1 MNKEK
6 TFLTSS
12 TIELSEDEE
21 NSQYLT
27 LVNRICYYDE
37 PNLNSVLLP
46 SDTAEECAQS
56 LIDMP
61 VYAKCR
67 TNADG
72 EPTFGSHE
80 VALDADGELF
90 FDTTPIGVHTAV
102 EIKDDTVD
110 VNGTLE
116 TLPCLFAT
124 QKIWKRNKN
133 AVAAIKRLFAEGKL
147 HNSWEIASYEYSFA
161 NGVKTITG
169 YEFEGNTFLGYEF
182 ADPAY
187 GKDAKVVSLSQT
199 DELMVAEALSR
210 DLIDQK
216 SNKKEDETLKKTNTS
231 AQVEPQVDPQVAE
244 PQATEPVVDSAQA
257 TPVEPT
263 TEPAQTDPQNI
274 EPAQN
279 EPADPQPAEPETAS
293 EPQPAEPAADPEP
306 AEPQGDPVVAS
317 LTDWDIQRKID
328 QGARDLVDGWYW
340 VAYLFPEEHK
350 ALLRV
355 EGGDELSYLQV
366 SYVVN
371 DDDTVTVSDP
381 VDVKLSVSVSE
392 INSKVAE
399 MTDTIASLNQKV
411 NDLTAEVETLTP
423 YREAAQKAEHDEAE
437 AKLRAYAE
445 NSKQFTEEELQS
457 EEMSKIFSELDEA
470 ALKMMIA
477 DRVVSAQA
485 QQVQATVSAPQV
497 QLSNTSNLMADE
509 PSADGVSL
517 MRAFLRH

>member
-21 NSQYLT
+21 NSQFLT

-110 VNGTLE
+110 VNGKLE

-161 NGVKTITG
+161 DGIKTITG

-216 SNKKEDETLKKTNTS
+216 SSKEDETLKKNKTS
-231 AQVEPQVDPQVAE
+231 AQVEPQVDPQVD
-244 PQATEPVVDSAQA
+244 PQATEPAVEPAQA
-257 TPVEPT
+257 APVEPT
-263 TEPAQTDPQNI
+263 VEPAQAEPQNI
-274 EPAQN
+274 EPAQ
-279 EPADPQPAEPETAS
+279 A
-293 EPQPAEPAADPEP
+293 EP
-306 AEPQGDPVVAS
+306 AEPQPEEPQSESVVAS

-328 QGARDLVDGWYW
+328 EGARDLIDGWYW

-355 EGGDELSYLQV
+355 EGGDELSYMQV

-399 MTDTIASLNQKV
+399 LTDTIASLNQKV

-423 YREAAQKAEHDEAE
+423 YREAAQKAEHDAAE

-457 EEMSKIFSELDEA
+457 EEMTKIFSELDES

-485 QQVQATVSAPQV
+485 QQIQATVSAPQV
-497 QLSNTSNLMADE
+497 QLSNTSNPTVNE

>member
-21 NSQYLT
+21 NSQFLT

-110 VNGTLE
+110 VNGKLE

-161 NGVKTITG
+161 DGVKTITG

-216 SNKKEDETLKKTNTS
+216 SSKEDETLKKNKTS
-231 AQVEPQVDPQVAE
+231 AQVDPQVDPQ
-244 PQATEPVVDSAQA
+244 ATEPTVEPAQVA
-257 TPVEPT
+257 PVEPT
-263 TEPAQTDPQNI
+263 VEPAQAEPQNI
-274 EPAQN
+274 EPAQ
-279 EPADPQPAEPETAS
+279 A
-293 EPQPAEPAADPEP
+293 EP
-306 AEPQGDPVVAS
+306 AEPQPEEPQGEPVVAS

-328 QGARDLVDGWYW
+328 EGARGLIDGWYW
-340 VAYLFPEEHK
+340 VAYLFPEDHK

-355 EGGDELSYLQV
+355 EGGDELSYMQV

-399 MTDTIASLNQKV
+399 LTDTIASLNQKV

-423 YREAAQKAEHDEAE
+423 YREAAQKAEHDAAE

-457 EEMSKIFSELDEA
+457 EEMTKIFSELDES

-485 QQVQATVSAPQV
+485 QQIQATVSAPQV
-497 QLSNTSNLMADE
+497 QLSNTSNLTVNE

>member
-21 NSQYLT
+21 NSQFLT

-110 VNGTLE
+110 VNGKLE

-161 NGVKTITG
+161 DGVKTITG

-216 SNKKEDETLKKTNTS
+216 SSKEDETLKKNKTS
-231 AQVEPQVDPQVAE
+231 AQVEPQVDPQV
-244 PQATEPVVDSAQA
+244 
-257 TPVEPT
+257 
-263 TEPAQTDPQNI
+263 
-274 EPAQN
+274 
-279 EPADPQPAEPETAS
+279 DPQPAEPETAS
-293 EPQPAEPAADPEP
+293 EPQPE
-306 AEPQGDPVVAS
+306 EPQGEPVVAS
-317 LTDWDIQRKID
+317 LTDWDIQQKVD
-328 QGARDLVDGWYW
+328 QGARDLIDGWYW

-355 EGGDELSYLQV
+355 EGNDELSYVQV

-399 MTDTIASLNQKV
+399 LTDTIASLNQKV

-423 YREAAQKAEHDEAE
+423 YREAAQKAEHDAAE

-457 EEMSKIFSELDEA
+457 EEMTKIFSELDES

-485 QQVQATVSAPQV
+485 QQIQATASAPQV
-497 QLSNTSNLMADE
+497 QLSNTSNLTVNE

>member
-21 NSQYLT
+21 NSQFLT

-110 VNGTLE
+110 VNGKLE

-161 NGVKTITG
+161 DGVKTITG

-216 SNKKEDETLKKTNTS
+216 SSKEDETLKKNKTS
-231 AQVEPQVDPQVAE
+231 AQVEPQVDTQVD
-244 PQATEPVVDSAQA
+244 PQATEPAVEPAQVA
-257 TPVEPT
+257 PVEPT
-263 TEPAQTDPQNI
+263 VEPAQAEPQNI
-274 EPAQN
+274 EPAQ
-279 EPADPQPAEPETAS
+279 AESA
-293 EPQPAEPAADPEP
+293 EPQPE
-306 AEPQGDPVVAS
+306 EPQGEPVVAS

-328 QGARDLVDGWYW
+328 EGARDLIDGWYW

-355 EGGDELSYLQV
+355 EGGDELSYMQV

-399 MTDTIASLNQKV
+399 LTDTIASLNQKV

-423 YREAAQKAEHDEAE
+423 YREAAQKAEHDAAE

-457 EEMSKIFSELDEA
+457 EEMTKIFSELDESV
-470 ALKMMIA
+470 LKMMIA

-485 QQVQATVSAPQV
+485 QQIQATVSAPQV
-497 QLSNTSNLMADE
+497 QLSNTSNLTVNE

>member
-21 NSQYLT
+21 NSQFLT

-110 VNGTLE
+110 VNGKLE

-161 NGVKTITG
+161 DGVKTITG

-216 SNKKEDETLKKTNTS
+216 SSKEDETLKKNKTS
-231 AQVEPQVDPQVAE
+231 AQVEPQVDPQVD
-244 PQATEPVVDSAQA
+244 PQATEPAVEPAQVA
-257 TPVEPT
+257 PVEPT
-263 TEPAQTDPQNI
+263 VEPAQAEPQNI
-274 EPAQN
+274 EPAQ
-279 EPADPQPAEPETAS
+279 S
-293 EPQPAEPAADPEP
+293 EP
-306 AEPQGDPVVAS
+306 AEPQPEEPQGEPVVAS

-328 QGARDLVDGWYW
+328 EGARDLIDGWYW

-355 EGGDELSYLQV
+355 EGNDELSYVQV

-399 MTDTIASLNQKV
+399 LTDTIASLNQKV

-423 YREAAQKAEHDEAE
+423 YREAAQKAEHDAAE

-457 EEMSKIFSELDEA
+457 EEMTKIFSELDES

-485 QQVQATVSAPQV
+485 QQIQATVSAPQV
-497 QLSNTSNLMADE
+497 QLSNTSNLTVNE

>member
-21 NSQYLT
+21 NSQFLT

-110 VNGTLE
+110 VNGKLE

-161 NGVKTITG
+161 DGIKAITG

-216 SNKKEDETLKKTNTS
+216 SSKEDETLKKNKTS
-231 AQVEPQVDPQVAE
+231 AQVEPQVDPQVD
-244 PQATEPVVDSAQA
+244 PQVTEPAVEPAQA
-257 TPVEPT
+257 APVEPT
-263 TEPAQTDPQNI
+263 VEPAQAEPQNI
-274 EPAQN
+274 EPAQ
-279 EPADPQPAEPETAS
+279 A
-293 EPQPAEPAADPEP
+293 EP
-306 AEPQGDPVVAS
+306 AEPQPEEPQSESVVAS

-328 QGARDLVDGWYW
+328 EGARDLIDGWYW

-355 EGGDELSYLQV
+355 EGGDELSYMQV

-399 MTDTIASLNQKV
+399 LTDTIASLNQKV

-423 YREAAQKAEHDEAE
+423 YREAAQKAEHDAAE

-457 EEMSKIFSELDEA
+457 EEMTKIFSELDES

-485 QQVQATVSAPQV
+485 QQIQATVSAPQV
-497 QLSNTSNLMADE
+497 QLSNTSNLTVNE

>member
-21 NSQYLT
+21 NSQFLT

-110 VNGTLE
+110 VNGKLE

-161 NGVKTITG
+161 DGVKTITG

-216 SNKKEDETLKKTNTS
+216 SSKEDETLKKNKTS

-244 PQATEPVVDSAQA
+244 PQVTEPVVEPAQA
-257 TPVEPT
+257 ASVEPT
-263 TEPAQTDPQNI
+263 VEPAQAEPQNI
-274 EPAQN
+274 EPA
-279 EPADPQPAEPETAS
+279 EPQPEEPETAS
-293 EPQPAEPAADPEP
+293 EPQPE
-306 AEPQGDPVVAS
+306 EPQGEPVVAS

-328 QGARDLVDGWYW
+328 QGARDLIDGWYW

-355 EGGDELSYLQV
+355 EGGDELSYTQV

-392 INSKVAE
+392 INSKVNE
-399 MTDTIASLNQKV
+399 LTDTIASLNQKV

-423 YREAAQKAEHDEAE
+423 YREAAQKAEHDAAE

-457 EEMSKIFSELDEA
+457 EEMMKIFSELDES

-485 QQVQATVSAPQV
+485 QQIQATVSAPQV
-497 QLSNTSNLMADE
+497 QLSNTSNLTVNE

>member
-21 NSQYLT
+21 NSQFLT

-110 VNGTLE
+110 VNGKLE

-161 NGVKTITG
+161 DGVKTITG

-216 SNKKEDETLKKTNTS
+216 SSKEDETLKKNKTS
-231 AQVEPQVDPQVAE
+231 AQVEPQVDPQ
-244 PQATEPVVDSAQA
+244 ATEPVVEPAQA
-257 TPVEPT
+257 APVEPT
-263 TEPAQTDPQNI
+263 VEPAQAEPQNI
-274 EPAQN
+274 EPAQA
-279 EPADPQPAEPETAS
+279 EPAEPQPAEPETAS
-293 EPQPAEPAADPEP
+293 EPQPEEP
-306 AEPQGDPVVAS
+306 AEPQPEEPQGEPVVAS

-328 QGARDLVDGWYW
+328 EGARGLIDGWYW
-340 VAYLFPEEHK
+340 VAYLFPEDHK

-355 EGGDELSYLQV
+355 EGGDELSYVQV

-381 VDVKLSVSVSE
+381 VDVKLSISVSE

-399 MTDTIASLNQKV
+399 LTDTIASLNQKV

-423 YREAAQKAEHDEAE
+423 YREAAQKAEHDAAE

-457 EEMSKIFSELDEA
+457 EEMTKIFSELDES

-485 QQVQATVSAPQV
+485 QQIQATVSAPQV
-497 QLSNTSNLMADE
+497 QLSNTSNLTVNE

>member
-21 NSQYLT
+21 NSQFLT

-110 VNGTLE
+110 VNGKLE

-161 NGVKTITG
+161 DGVKTITG

-216 SNKKEDETLKKTNTS
+216 SSKEDETLKKNKTS

-244 PQATEPVVDSAQA
+244 PQVTEPVVEPAQA
-257 TPVEPT
+257 APVEPT
-263 TEPAQTDPQNI
+263 VEPAQAEPQNI
-274 EPAQN
+274 EPA
-279 EPADPQPAEPETAS
+279 EPQPEEPETAS
-293 EPQPAEPAADPEP
+293 EPQPE
-306 AEPQGDPVVAS
+306 DPVVAS

-328 QGARDLVDGWYW
+328 QGARDLIDGWYW

-355 EGGDELSYLQV
+355 EGGDELSYTQV

-392 INSKVAE
+392 INSKVNE
-399 MTDTIASLNQKV
+399 LTDTIASLNQKV

-423 YREAAQKAEHDEAE
+423 YREAAQKAEHDAAE

-457 EEMSKIFSELDEA
+457 EEMTKIFSELDES

-485 QQVQATVSAPQV
+485 QQIQATVSAPQV
-497 QLSNTSNLMADE
+497 QLSNTSNLTVNE

>member
-21 NSQYLT
+21 NSQFLT

-110 VNGTLE
+110 VNGKLE

-161 NGVKTITG
+161 DGVKTITG

-216 SNKKEDETLKKTNTS
+216 SSKEDETLKKNKTS
-231 AQVEPQVDPQVAE
+231 AQVEPQVDPQVD
-244 PQATEPVVDSAQA
+244 PQV
-257 TPVEPT
+257 
-263 TEPAQTDPQNI
+263 TEPA
-274 EPAQN
+274 ES
-279 EPADPQPAEPETAS
+279 QPAEPETAS
-293 EPQPAEPAADPEP
+293 EPQPE
-306 AEPQGDPVVAS
+306 EPQSEPVVAS

-328 QGARDLVDGWYW
+328 EGARDLIDGWYW

-355 EGGDELSYLQV
+355 EGGDELSYMQV

-399 MTDTIASLNQKV
+399 LTDTIASLNQKV

-423 YREAAQKAEHDEAE
+423 YREAAQKAEHDAAE

-457 EEMSKIFSELDEA
+457 EEMTKIFSELDESV
-470 ALKMMIA
+470 LKMMIA

-485 QQVQATVSAPQV
+485 QQIQATVSAPQV
-497 QLSNTSNLMADE
+497 QLSNTSNLTVNE

>member
-21 NSQYLT
+21 NSQFLT

-110 VNGTLE
+110 VNGKLE

-161 NGVKTITG
+161 DGVKTITG

-216 SNKKEDETLKKTNTS
+216 SSKEDETLKKNQTS
-231 AQVEPQVDPQVAE
+231 AQVEPQVDPQVD
-244 PQATEPVVDSAQA
+244 PQATEPTVEPAQVA
-257 TPVEPT
+257 PVEPT
-263 TEPAQTDPQNI
+263 VEPAQAEPQNI
-274 EPAQN
+274 EPAQ
-279 EPADPQPAEPETAS
+279 A
-293 EPQPAEPAADPEP
+293 EP
-306 AEPQGDPVVAS
+306 AEPQPEEPQGEPVVAS

-328 QGARDLVDGWYW
+328 EGARDLIDGWYW

-355 EGGDELSYLQV
+355 EGGDELSYMQV

-399 MTDTIASLNQKV
+399 LTDTIASLNQKV

-423 YREAAQKAEHDEAE
+423 YREAAQKAEHDAAE

-457 EEMSKIFSELDEA
+457 EEMTKIFSELDESV
-470 ALKMMIA
+470 LKMMIA

-485 QQVQATVSAPQV
+485 QQIQATVSAPQV
-497 QLSNTSNLMADE
+497 QLSNTSNLTVNE

>member
-21 NSQYLT
+21 NSQFLT

-110 VNGTLE
+110 VNGKLE

-161 NGVKTITG
+161 DGVKTITG

-216 SNKKEDETLKKTNTS
+216 SSKEDETLKKNKTS

-244 PQATEPVVDSAQA
+244 PQVTEPVVEPAQA
-257 TPVEPT
+257 APVEPT
-263 TEPAQTDPQNI
+263 VEPAQA
-274 EPAQN
+274 EPA
-279 EPADPQPAEPETAS
+279 ESQPAEPETAS
-293 EPQPAEPAADPEP
+293 EPQPE
-306 AEPQGDPVVAS
+306 EPQSEPVVAS

-328 QGARDLVDGWYW
+328 EGARDLIDGWYW

-355 EGGDELSYLQV
+355 EGGDELSYMQV

-399 MTDTIASLNQKV
+399 LTDTIASLNQKV

-423 YREAAQKAEHDEAE
+423 YREAAQKAEHDAAE

-457 EEMSKIFSELDEA
+457 EEMTKIFSELDES

-485 QQVQATVSAPQV
+485 QQIQATVSAPQV
-497 QLSNTSNLMADE
+497 QLSNTSNLTVNE

>member
-21 NSQYLT
+21 NSQFLT

-110 VNGTLE
+110 VNGKLE

-161 NGVKTITG
+161 DGVKTITG

-216 SNKKEDETLKKTNTS
+216 SSKEDETLKKNKTS
-231 AQVEPQVDPQVAE
+231 AQVEPQVDPQVD
-244 PQATEPVVDSAQA
+244 PQATEPTVEPAQVA
-257 TPVEPT
+257 PVEPT
-263 TEPAQTDPQNI
+263 VEPAQAEPQNI
-274 EPAQN
+274 EPAQ
-279 EPADPQPAEPETAS
+279 A
-293 EPQPAEPAADPEP
+293 EP
-306 AEPQGDPVVAS
+306 AEPQPEEPQGEPVVAS

-328 QGARDLVDGWYW
+328 EGARDLIDGWYW

-355 EGGDELSYLQV
+355 EGGDELSYMQV

-399 MTDTIASLNQKV
+399 LADTIASLNQKV

-423 YREAAQKAEHDEAE
+423 YREAAQKAEHDAAE

-457 EEMSKIFSELDEA
+457 EEMTKIFSELDESV
-470 ALKMMIA
+470 LKMMIA

-485 QQVQATVSAPQV
+485 QQIQATVSAPQV
-497 QLSNTSNLMADE
+497 QLSNTSNLTVNE

>member
-21 NSQYLT
+21 NSQFLT

-110 VNGTLE
+110 VNGKLE

-161 NGVKTITG
+161 DGVKTITG

-216 SNKKEDETLKKTNTS
+216 SSKEDETLKKNKTS
-231 AQVEPQVDPQVAE
+231 AQVEPQVDPQVD
-244 PQATEPVVDSAQA
+244 PQATEPAVEPAQVA
-257 TPVEPT
+257 PVEPT
-263 TEPAQTDPQNI
+263 VEPAQAEPQNI
-274 EPAQN
+274 EPAQ
-279 EPADPQPAEPETAS
+279 A
-293 EPQPAEPAADPEP
+293 EP
-306 AEPQGDPVVAS
+306 AEPQPEEPQGEPVVAS
-317 LTDWDIQRKID
+317 LTDWDIQQKVD
-328 QGARDLVDGWYW
+328 QGARDLIDGWYW

-355 EGGDELSYLQV
+355 EGNDELSYVQV

-399 MTDTIASLNQKV
+399 LTDTIASLNQKV

-423 YREAAQKAEHDEAE
+423 YREAAQKAEHDAAE

-457 EEMSKIFSELDEA
+457 EEMTKIFSELDES

-485 QQVQATVSAPQV
+485 QQIQATASAPQV
-497 QLSNTSNLMADE
+497 QLSNTSNLTVNE

>member
-21 NSQYLT
+21 NSQFLT

-110 VNGTLE
+110 VNGKLE

-147 HNSWEIASYEYSFA
+147 HNSWEITSYEYSFA
-161 NGVKTITG
+161 DGVKTITG

-216 SNKKEDETLKKTNTS
+216 SSKEDETLKKNKTS
-231 AQVEPQVDPQVAE
+231 AQVEPQVDPQ
-244 PQATEPVVDSAQA
+244 ATEPVVEPAQA
-257 TPVEPT
+257 APVEPT
-263 TEPAQTDPQNI
+263 VEPAQAEPQNI
-274 EPAQN
+274 EPAQA
-279 EPADPQPAEPETAS
+279 EPAEPQPAEPETAS
-293 EPQPAEPAADPEP
+293 EPQPEEP
-306 AEPQGDPVVAS
+306 AEPQPEEPQGEPVVAS
-317 LTDWDIQRKID
+317 LTDWDIQRKVD
-328 QGARDLVDGWYW
+328 EGARDLIDGWYW

-355 EGGDELSYLQV
+355 EGSDELSYMQV

-392 INSKVAE
+392 INNKVAE
-399 MTDTIASLNQKV
+399 LTDTIASLNQKV
-411 NDLTAEVETLTP
+411 NNLTAEVETLTP
-423 YREAAQKAEHDEAE
+423 YREAAQKAEHDAAE

-457 EEMSKIFSELDEA
+457 EEMTKIFSELDES

-485 QQVQATVSAPQV
+485 QQIQATVSAPQV
-497 QLSNTSNLMADE
+497 QLSNTSNLTVNE

>member
-21 NSQYLT
+21 NSQFLT

-110 VNGTLE
+110 VNGKLE

-161 NGVKTITG
+161 DGVKTITG

-216 SNKKEDETLKKTNTS
+216 SSKEDETLKKNKTS
-231 AQVEPQVDPQVAE
+231 AQVEPQVDPQVD
-244 PQATEPVVDSAQA
+244 PQATEPTVEPAQVA
-257 TPVEPT
+257 PVEPT
-263 TEPAQTDPQNI
+263 VEPAQTEPQNI
-274 EPAQN
+274 EPAQ
-279 EPADPQPAEPETAS
+279 A
-293 EPQPAEPAADPEP
+293 EP
-306 AEPQGDPVVAS
+306 AEPQPEEPQGEPVVAS

-328 QGARDLVDGWYW
+328 EGARDLIDGWYW

-355 EGGDELSYLQV
+355 EGGDELSYMQV

-399 MTDTIASLNQKV
+399 LTDTIASLNQKV

-423 YREAAQKAEHDEAE
+423 YREAAQKAEHDAAE

-457 EEMSKIFSELDEA
+457 EEMTKIFSELDESV
-470 ALKMMIA
+470 LKMMIA

-485 QQVQATVSAPQV
+485 QQIQATVSAPQV
-497 QLSNTSNLMADE
+497 QLSNTSNLTVNE

>member
-21 NSQYLT
+21 NSQFLT

-110 VNGTLE
+110 VNGKLE

-161 NGVKTITG
+161 DGVKTITG

-216 SNKKEDETLKKTNTS
+216 SSKEDETLKKNKTS
-231 AQVEPQVDPQVAE
+231 AQVEPQVDPQVD
-244 PQATEPVVDSAQA
+244 PQATEPAVEPAQVA
-257 TPVEPT
+257 PVEPT
-263 TEPAQTDPQNI
+263 VEPAQAEPQNI
-274 EPAQN
+274 EPAQ
-279 EPADPQPAEPETAS
+279 A
-293 EPQPAEPAADPEP
+293 EP
-306 AEPQGDPVVAS
+306 AEPQPEEPQGEPVVAS

-328 QGARDLVDGWYW
+328 EGARDLIDGWYW

-355 EGGDELSYLQV
+355 EGGDELSYMQV

-399 MTDTIASLNQKV
+399 LTDTIASLNQKV

-423 YREAAQKAEHDEAE
+423 YREAAHKAEHDAAE

-457 EEMSKIFSELDEA
+457 EEMTKIFSELDES

-485 QQVQATVSAPQV
+485 QQIQATVSAPQV
-497 QLSNTSNLMADE
+497 QLSNTSNLTVNE

>member
-21 NSQYLT
+21 NSQFLT

-110 VNGTLE
+110 VNGKLE

-161 NGVKTITG
+161 DGVKTITG

-210 DLIDQK
+210 DLIDQR
-216 SNKKEDETLKKTNTS
+216 SSKEDETLKKNKTS
-231 AQVEPQVDPQVAE
+231 AQVETQVDPQVDPQ
-244 PQATEPVVDSAQA
+244 ATEPAVEPAQVA
-257 TPVEPT
+257 PVEPT
-263 TEPAQTDPQNI
+263 VEPAQAEPQNI
-274 EPAQN
+274 EPAQ
-279 EPADPQPAEPETAS
+279 A
-293 EPQPAEPAADPEP
+293 EP
-306 AEPQGDPVVAS
+306 AEPQPEEPQGEPVVAS

-328 QGARDLVDGWYW
+328 EGARDLIDGWYW

-355 EGGDELSYLQV
+355 EGGDELSYMQV

-399 MTDTIASLNQKV
+399 LTDTIASLNQKV

-423 YREAAQKAEHDEAE
+423 YREAAQKAEHDAAE

-457 EEMSKIFSELDEA
+457 EEMTKIFSELDES

-485 QQVQATVSAPQV
+485 QQIQATASAPQV
-497 QLSNTSNLMADE
+497 QLSNTSNLTVNE

>member
-6 TFLTSS
+6 MFLSS
-12 TIELSEDEE
+12 TAIDLSEDEE

-46 SDTAEECAQS
+46 SDTAEECAKS

-80 VALDADGELF
+80 VALDKDGELF

-110 VNGTLE
+110 VNGKLE

-133 AVAAIKRLFAEGKL
+133 AVAAIRRLFSEGKL

-161 NGVKTITG
+161 NGVKTISG

-216 SNKKEDETLKKTNTS
+216 SNEEEKNLKKNKTS
-231 AQVEPQVDPQVAE
+231 AQAEPQTEPVVEPQVAE
-244 PQATEPVVDSAQA
+244 PAQAAEPVVE
-257 TPVEPT
+257 PVVEPASV
-263 TEPAQTDPQNI
+263 EPEV
-274 EPAQN
+274 EP
-279 EPADPQPAEPETAS
+279 EAEPEVNPETDPVAS
-293 EPQPAEPAADPEP
+293 EEPEAEPEAAPE
-306 AEPQGDPVVAS
+306 VAS
-317 LTDWDIQRKID
+317 LTEWDIYERICEAAKDII
-328 QGARDLVDGWYW
+328 RGWFW
-340 VAYLFPEEHK
+340 LAYLFPEEHK

-355 EGGDELSYLQV
+355 EGSDELSFVQLTYAV
-366 SYVVN
+366 A

-381 VDVKLSVSVSE
+381 VDVKLTVSVSQ
-392 INSKVAE
+392 INEKFGE

-411 NDLTAEVETLTP
+411 NDLQAEIDTLTP
-423 YREAAQKAEHDEAE
+423 FREAAEKAEHDAAE

-445 NSKQFTEEELQS
+445 NSKQFTDEELQS
-457 EEMSKIFSELDEA
+457 EEMTKIFSELNES

-477 DRVVSAQA
+477 DRVVSSQA
-485 QQVQATVSAPQV
+485 QHEQASATISQS
-497 QLSNTSNLMADE
+497 QMSNTSNLVADE
-509 PSADGVSL
+509 PSVDAASI
-517 MRAFLRH
+517 MHAFLKY

>member
-21 NSQYLT
+21 NSQFLT

-110 VNGTLE
+110 VNGKLE

-161 NGVKTITG
+161 DGVKTITG

-216 SNKKEDETLKKTNTS
+216 SSKEDETLKKNKTS
-231 AQVEPQVDPQVAE
+231 AQVEPQVDPQAVDPQAAE
-244 PQATEPVVDSAQA
+244 PQVTEPVVEPAQA
-257 TPVEPT
+257 APVEPT
-263 TEPAQTDPQNI
+263 VEPAQA
-274 EPAQN
+274 EPA
-279 EPADPQPAEPETAS
+279 EPQPEEPETAS
-293 EPQPAEPAADPEP
+293 EPQPE
-306 AEPQGDPVVAS
+306 EPQGEPVVAS

-328 QGARDLVDGWYW
+328 QGARDLIDGWYW

-355 EGGDELSYLQV
+355 EGGDELSYTQV

-392 INSKVAE
+392 INSKVTE
-399 MTDTIASLNQKV
+399 LTDTIASLNQKV

-423 YREAAQKAEHDEAE
+423 YREAAQKAEHDAAE

-457 EEMSKIFSELDEA
+457 EEMTKIFSELDES

-485 QQVQATVSAPQV
+485 QQIQATVSAPQV
-497 QLSNTSNLMADE
+497 QLSNTSNLTVNE

>member
-21 NSQYLT
+21 NSQFLT
-27 LVNRICYYDE
+27 LVNRICYYDA

-110 VNGTLE
+110 VNGKLE

-161 NGVKTITG
+161 DGVKTITG

-216 SNKKEDETLKKTNTS
+216 SSKEDETLKKNKTS
-231 AQVEPQVDPQVAE
+231 AQVEPQVDPQVD
-244 PQATEPVVDSAQA
+244 PQATEPTVEPAQVA
-257 TPVEPT
+257 PVEPT
-263 TEPAQTDPQNI
+263 VEPAQAEPQNI
-274 EPAQN
+274 EPAQ
-279 EPADPQPAEPETAS
+279 A
-293 EPQPAEPAADPEP
+293 EP
-306 AEPQGDPVVAS
+306 AEPQPEEPQGEPVVAS

-328 QGARDLVDGWYW
+328 EGARDLIDGWYW

-355 EGGDELSYLQV
+355 EGGDELSYMQV

-399 MTDTIASLNQKV
+399 LTDTIASLNQKV

-423 YREAAQKAEHDEAE
+423 YREAAQKAEHDAAE

-457 EEMSKIFSELDEA
+457 EEMTKIFSELDESV
-470 ALKMMIA
+470 LKMMIA

-485 QQVQATVSAPQV
+485 QQIQATVSAPQV
-497 QLSNTSNLMADE
+497 QLSNTSNLTVNE

>member
-21 NSQYLT
+21 NSQFLT

-110 VNGTLE
+110 VNGKLE

-161 NGVKTITG
+161 DGVKTITG

-216 SNKKEDETLKKTNTS
+216 SSKEDETLKKNKTS
-231 AQVEPQVDPQVAE
+231 AQVEPQVDPQV
-244 PQATEPVVDSAQA
+244 TEPAVEPAQA
-257 TPVEPT
+257 APVEPT
-263 TEPAQTDPQNI
+263 VEPAQAEPQNI
-274 EPAQN
+274 EPAQA

-293 EPQPAEPAADPEP
+293 EPQPEEP
-306 AEPQGDPVVAS
+306 AEPQPEEPQGEPVVAS
-317 LTDWDIQRKID
+317 LTDWDIQRKVD
-328 QGARDLVDGWYW
+328 QGARDLIDGWYW

-355 EGGDELSYLQV
+355 EGSDELSYMQV

-399 MTDTIASLNQKV
+399 LTDTIASLNQKV

-423 YREAAQKAEHDEAE
+423 YREAAQKAEHDAAE

-457 EEMSKIFSELDEA
+457 EEMMKIFSELDES

-485 QQVQATVSAPQV
+485 QQIQATVSAPQV
-497 QLSNTSNLMADE
+497 QLSNTSNLTVNE

>member
-21 NSQYLT
+21 NSQFLT

-110 VNGTLE
+110 VNGKLE

-161 NGVKTITG
+161 DGIKTITG

-216 SNKKEDETLKKTNTS
+216 SSKEDETLKKNKTS
-231 AQVEPQVDPQVAE
+231 AQVEPQVDPQVD
-244 PQATEPVVDSAQA
+244 PQVTEPAVEPAQA
-257 TPVEPT
+257 APVEPT
-263 TEPAQTDPQNI
+263 VEPAQAEPQNI
-274 EPAQN
+274 EPAQ
-279 EPADPQPAEPETAS
+279 A
-293 EPQPAEPAADPEP
+293 EP
-306 AEPQGDPVVAS
+306 AEPQPEEPQGEPVVAS

-328 QGARDLVDGWYW
+328 QGARGLIDGWYW

-355 EGGDELSYLQV
+355 EGNDELSYVQV

-399 MTDTIASLNQKV
+399 LTDTIASLNQKV

-423 YREAAQKAEHDEAE
+423 YREAAQKAEHDAAE

-457 EEMSKIFSELDEA
+457 EEMTKIFSELDES

-485 QQVQATVSAPQV
+485 QQIQATVSAPQV
-497 QLSNTSNLMADE
+497 QLSNTSNLTVNE

>member
-21 NSQYLT
+21 NSQFLT

-110 VNGTLE
+110 VNGKLE

-161 NGVKTITG
+161 DGVKTITG

-216 SNKKEDETLKKTNTS
+216 SSKEDETLKKNKTS

-244 PQATEPVVDSAQA
+244 PQVTEPVVEPAQA
-257 TPVEPT
+257 ASVEPT
-263 TEPAQTDPQNI
+263 VEPAQAEPQNI
-274 EPAQN
+274 EPA
-279 EPADPQPAEPETAS
+279 EPQPEEPETAS
-293 EPQPAEPAADPEP
+293 EPQPE
-306 AEPQGDPVVAS
+306 EPQGEPVVAS

-328 QGARDLVDGWYW
+328 QGARDLIDGWYW

-355 EGGDELSYLQV
+355 EGGDELSYTQV

-392 INSKVAE
+392 INSKVNE
-399 MTDTIASLNQKV
+399 LTDTIASLNQKV

-423 YREAAQKAEHDEAE
+423 YREAAQKAEHDAAE

-457 EEMSKIFSELDEA
+457 EEMMKIFSELDES

-485 QQVQATVSAPQV
+485 QQIQATVSAPQV
-497 QLSNTSNLMADE
+497 QLSNTSNLTVNE

-517 MRAFLRH
+517 MRAFLRR

>member
-21 NSQYLT
+21 NSQFLT

-110 VNGTLE
+110 VNGKLE

-161 NGVKTITG
+161 DGVKTITG

-216 SNKKEDETLKKTNTS
+216 SSKEDETLKKNKTS
-231 AQVEPQVDPQVAE
+231 AQVEPQVDPQ
-244 PQATEPVVDSAQA
+244 ATEPVVEPAQA
-257 TPVEPT
+257 APVEPT
-263 TEPAQTDPQNI
+263 VEPAQAEPQNI
-274 EPAQN
+274 EPAQA
-279 EPADPQPAEPETAS
+279 EPAEPQPAEPETAS
-293 EPQPAEPAADPEP
+293 EPQPEEP
-306 AEPQGDPVVAS
+306 AEPQPEEPQGEPVVAS
-317 LTDWDIQRKID
+317 LTDWDIQRKVD
-328 QGARDLVDGWYW
+328 QGARDLIDGWYW

-355 EGGDELSYLQV
+355 EGSDELSYMQV

-399 MTDTIASLNQKV
+399 LTDTIASLNQKV

-423 YREAAQKAEHDEAE
+423 YREAAQKAEHDAAE

-457 EEMSKIFSELDEA
+457 EEMTKIFSELDES

-485 QQVQATVSAPQV
+485 QQIQATVSAPQA
-497 QLSNTSNLMADE
+497 QLSNTSNLTVNE

>member
-21 NSQYLT
+21 NSQFLT

-110 VNGTLE
+110 VNGKLE

-161 NGVKTITG
+161 DGVKTITG

-216 SNKKEDETLKKTNTS
+216 SSKEDETLKKNKTS
-231 AQVEPQVDPQVAE
+231 AQVEPQVDPQ
-244 PQATEPVVDSAQA
+244 ATEPVVEPAQA
-257 TPVEPT
+257 APVEPT
-263 TEPAQTDPQNI
+263 VEPAQAEPQNI
-274 EPAQN
+274 EPAQA
-279 EPADPQPAEPETAS
+279 EPAEPQPAEPETAS
-293 EPQPAEPAADPEP
+293 EPQPEEH
-306 AEPQGDPVVAS
+306 AEPQPEEPQGEPVVAS

-328 QGARDLVDGWYW
+328 EGARDLIDGWYW

-355 EGGDELSYLQV
+355 EGGDELSYMQV

-399 MTDTIASLNQKV
+399 LTDTIASLNQKV

-423 YREAAQKAEHDEAE
+423 YREAAQKAEHDAAE

-457 EEMSKIFSELDEA
+457 EEMTKIFSELDES

-485 QQVQATVSAPQV
+485 QQIQATVSAPQV
-497 QLSNTSNLMADE
+497 QLSNTSNLTVNE

>member
-21 NSQYLT
+21 NSQFLT

-110 VNGTLE
+110 VNGKLE

-161 NGVKTITG
+161 DGVKTITG

-216 SNKKEDETLKKTNTS
+216 SSKEDETLKKNKTS
-231 AQVEPQVDPQVAE
+231 AQVEPQVDPQVD
-244 PQATEPVVDSAQA
+244 PQATEPAVEPAQVA
-257 TPVEPT
+257 PVEPT
-263 TEPAQTDPQNI
+263 VEPAQAEPQNI
-274 EPAQN
+274 EPAQ
-279 EPADPQPAEPETAS
+279 AESA
-293 EPQPAEPAADPEP
+293 EPQPE
-306 AEPQGDPVVAS
+306 EPQGEPVVAS

-328 QGARDLVDGWYW
+328 EGARDLIDGWYW

-355 EGGDELSYLQV
+355 EGGDELSYMQV

-399 MTDTIASLNQKV
+399 LTDTIASLNQKV

-423 YREAAQKAEHDEAE
+423 YREAAQKAEHDAAE

-457 EEMSKIFSELDEA
+457 EEMTKIFSELDESV
-470 ALKMMIA
+470 LKMMIA
-477 DRVVSAQA
+477 DRVVSSQA
-485 QQVQATVSAPQV
+485 QQIQATVSAPQV
-497 QLSNTSNLMADE
+497 QLSNTSNLTVNE

>member
-6 TFLTSS
+6 MFLSS
-12 TIELSEDEE
+12 NVIDLSEDEE

-46 SDTAEECAQS
+46 SDTAEECAKS

-110 VNGTLE
+110 VNGKLE

-133 AVAAIKRLFAEGKL
+133 AVAAIRRLFSEGKL
-147 HNSWEIASYEYSFA
+147 HNSWEISSYEYSFA
-161 NGVKTITG
+161 DGVKTISG

-216 SNKKEDETLKKTNTS
+216 SSKEDETLKKNKTS
-231 AQVEPQVDPQVAE
+231 AQVEPQVDPQAVD
-244 PQATEPVVDSAQA
+244 PQATEPAVEPAQA
-257 TPVEPT
+257 NPVEPT
-263 TEPAQTDPQNI
+263 VEPAQVEPQNI
-274 EPAQN
+274 EPAQA
-279 EPADPQPAEPETAS
+279 EPAEPQPEEPETAS
-293 EPQPAEPAADPEP
+293 EPQPEDPV
-306 AEPQGDPVVAS
+306 AEPQVEPEVSS
-317 LTDWDIQRKID
+317 LTQWDIYEKVYTAAKDIV
-328 QGARDLVDGWYW
+328 QGWFWL
-340 VAYLFPEEHK
+340 AYLFPEDHK
-350 ALLRV
+350 ALLSV
-355 EGGDELSYLQV
+355 EGGDELSFVQV

-399 MTDTIASLNQKV
+399 LTDTIASLNQKV

-423 YREAAQKAEHDEAE
+423 YREAAQKAEHDAAE

-457 EEMSKIFSELDEA
+457 EEMTKIFSELDES

-497 QLSNTSNLMADE
+497 QMSNTSNLAANE
-509 PSADGVSL
+509 PSVDAASI
-517 MRAFLRH
+517 MHAFLKI

>member
-21 NSQYLT
+21 NSQFLT

-110 VNGTLE
+110 VNGKLE

-161 NGVKTITG
+161 DGVKTITG

-216 SNKKEDETLKKTNTS
+216 SSKEDETLKKNKTS
-231 AQVEPQVDPQVAE
+231 AQVEPQVDPQ
-244 PQATEPVVDSAQA
+244 ATEPTVEPAQVA
-257 TPVEPT
+257 PVEPT
-263 TEPAQTDPQNI
+263 VEPAQAEPQNI
-274 EPAQN
+274 EPAQ
-279 EPADPQPAEPETAS
+279 A
-293 EPQPAEPAADPEP
+293 EP
-306 AEPQGDPVVAS
+306 AEPQPEEPQGEPVVAS

-328 QGARDLVDGWYW
+328 EGARDLIDGWYW

-355 EGGDELSYLQV
+355 EGGDELSYMQV

-399 MTDTIASLNQKV
+399 LTDTIASLNQKV

-423 YREAAQKAEHDEAE
+423 YREAAQKAEHDAAE

-457 EEMSKIFSELDEA
+457 EEMTKIFSELDESV
-470 ALKMMIA
+470 LKMMIA

-485 QQVQATVSAPQV
+485 QQIQATVSAPQV
-497 QLSNTSNLMADE
+497 QLSNTSNLTVNE

>member
-21 NSQYLT
+21 NSQFLT

-110 VNGTLE
+110 VNGKLE

-161 NGVKTITG
+161 DGVKTITG

-216 SNKKEDETLKKTNTS
+216 SSKEDETLKKNKTS
-231 AQVEPQVDPQVAE
+231 AQVEPQVDPQVD
-244 PQATEPVVDSAQA
+244 PQATEPAVEPAQVA
-257 TPVEPT
+257 PVEPT
-263 TEPAQTDPQNI
+263 VEPAQAEPQNI
-274 EPAQN
+274 EPAQ
-279 EPADPQPAEPETAS
+279 A
-293 EPQPAEPAADPEP
+293 EP
-306 AEPQGDPVVAS
+306 AEPQPEEPQGEPVVAS

-328 QGARDLVDGWYW
+328 EGARDLIDGWYW

-355 EGGDELSYLQV
+355 EGGDELSYMQV

-399 MTDTIASLNQKV
+399 LTDTIASLNQKV

-423 YREAAQKAEHDEAE
+423 YREAAQKAEHDAAE

-457 EEMSKIFSELDEA
+457 EEMTKIFSKLDES

-485 QQVQATVSAPQV
+485 QQIQATVSAPQV
-497 QLSNTSNLMADE
+497 QLSNTSNLTVNE

>member
-21 NSQYLT
+21 NSQFLT

-110 VNGTLE
+110 VNGKLE

-161 NGVKTITG
+161 DGVKTITG

-216 SNKKEDETLKKTNTS
+216 SSKEDETLKKNKTS
-231 AQVEPQVDPQVAE
+231 AQVEPQVDPQVD
-244 PQATEPVVDSAQA
+244 PQATEPAVEPAQVA
-257 TPVEPT
+257 PVEPT
-263 TEPAQTDPQNI
+263 VEPAQAEPQNI
-274 EPAQN
+274 EPAQ
-279 EPADPQPAEPETAS
+279 A
-293 EPQPAEPAADPEP
+293 EP
-306 AEPQGDPVVAS
+306 AEPQPEEPQGEPVVAS

-328 QGARDLVDGWYW
+328 EGARDLIDGWYW

-355 EGGDELSYLQV
+355 EGGDELSYVQV

-399 MTDTIASLNQKV
+399 LTDTIASLNQKV

-423 YREAAQKAEHDEAE
+423 YREAAQKAEHDAAE

-457 EEMSKIFSELDEA
+457 EEMTKIFSELDES

-485 QQVQATVSAPQV
+485 QQIQATVSAPQV
-497 QLSNTSNLMADE
+497 QLSNTSNLTVNE

>member
-21 NSQYLT
+21 NSQFLT

-110 VNGTLE
+110 VNGKLE

-161 NGVKTITG
+161 DGVKTITG

-216 SNKKEDETLKKTNTS
+216 SSKEDETLKKNKTS
-231 AQVEPQVDPQVAE
+231 AQVDPKVDPK
-244 PQATEPVVDSAQA
+244 ATEPAVEPAQA
-257 TPVEPT
+257 TPVEST
-263 TEPAQTDPQNI
+263 VEPAQTEPQNI
-274 EPAQN
+274 EPAQA
-279 EPADPQPAEPETAS
+279 ESADPQPAEPETVS
-293 EPQPAEPAADPEP
+293 EPQPE
-306 AEPQGDPVVAS
+306 EPQGEPVVAS

-328 QGARDLVDGWYW
+328 EGARGLIDGWYW
-340 VAYLFPEEHK
+340 VAYLFPEDHK

-355 EGGDELSYLQV
+355 EGGDELSYVQV

-381 VDVKLSVSVSE
+381 VDVKLSISVSE

-399 MTDTIASLNQKV
+399 LTDTIASLNQKV

-423 YREAAQKAEHDEAE
+423 YREAAQKAEHDAAE

-457 EEMSKIFSELDEA
+457 EEMMKIFSELDES

-485 QQVQATVSAPQV
+485 QQIQATVSAPQV
-497 QLSNTSNLMADE
+497 QLSNTSNLTVNE

>member
-21 NSQYLT
+21 NSQFLT

-110 VNGTLE
+110 VNGKLE

-161 NGVKTITG
+161 DGVKTITG

-216 SNKKEDETLKKTNTS
+216 SSKEDETLKKNKTS
-231 AQVEPQVDPQVAE
+231 AQVELQVDPQVAE
-244 PQATEPVVDSAQA
+244 PQVTEPVV
-257 TPVEPT
+257 
-263 TEPAQTDPQNI
+263 EPAQAASVEQTVEPAQAEPQNI
-274 EPAQN
+274 EPA
-279 EPADPQPAEPETAS
+279 EPQPEEPETAS
-293 EPQPAEPAADPEP
+293 EPQPE
-306 AEPQGDPVVAS
+306 EPQGEPVVAS

-328 QGARDLVDGWYW
+328 QGARDLIDGWYW

-355 EGGDELSYLQV
+355 EGNDELSYVQV

-399 MTDTIASLNQKV
+399 LTDTIASLNQKV

-423 YREAAQKAEHDEAE
+423 YREAAQKAEHDAAE

-457 EEMSKIFSELDEA
+457 EEMTKIFSELDES

-485 QQVQATVSAPQV
+485 QQIQATVSAPQV
-497 QLSNTSNLMADE
+497 QLSNTSNLTVNE

>member
-21 NSQYLT
+21 NSQFLT

-110 VNGTLE
+110 VNGKLE

-161 NGVKTITG
+161 DGIKTITG

-216 SNKKEDETLKKTNTS
+216 SSKEDETLKKNKTS
-231 AQVEPQVDPQVAE
+231 AQVEPQVDPQVD
-244 PQATEPVVDSAQA
+244 PQV
-257 TPVEPT
+257 
-263 TEPAQTDPQNI
+263 TEPAVEPAQAEPQNI
-274 EPAQN
+274 EPAQA
-279 EPADPQPAEPETAS
+279 EPAEPQPEEPETAS
-293 EPQPAEPAADPEP
+293 EPQPE
-306 AEPQGDPVVAS
+306 EPQSEPVVAS

-328 QGARDLVDGWYW
+328 EGARDLIDGWYW

-355 EGGDELSYLQV
+355 EGGDELSYMQV

-399 MTDTIASLNQKV
+399 LTDTIASLNQKV

-423 YREAAQKAEHDEAE
+423 YREAAQKAEHDAAE

-457 EEMSKIFSELDEA
+457 EEMTKIFSELDES

-485 QQVQATVSAPQV
+485 QQIQATVSAPQV
-497 QLSNTSNLMADE
+497 QLSNTSNLTVNE

>member
-1 MNKEK
+1 M
-6 TFLTSS
+6 
-12 TIELSEDEE
+12 
-21 NSQYLT
+21 
-27 LVNRICYYDE
+27 
-37 PNLNSVLLP
+37 
-46 SDTAEECAQS
+46 
-56 LIDMP
+56 
-61 VYAKCR
+61 
-67 TNADG
+67 
-72 EPTFGSHE
+72 
-80 VALDADGELF
+80 
-90 FDTTPIGVHTAV
+90 
-102 EIKDDTVD
+102 D
-110 VNGTLE
+110 VNGKLE

-161 NGVKTITG
+161 DGVKTITG

-216 SNKKEDETLKKTNTS
+216 SSKEDETLKKNKTS
-231 AQVEPQVDPQVAE
+231 AQVEPQVDPQVD
-244 PQATEPVVDSAQA
+244 PQATEPTVEPAQVA
-257 TPVEPT
+257 PVEPT
-263 TEPAQTDPQNI
+263 VEPAQAEPQNI
-274 EPAQN
+274 EPAQ
-279 EPADPQPAEPETAS
+279 A
-293 EPQPAEPAADPEP
+293 EP
-306 AEPQGDPVVAS
+306 AEPQPEEPQGEPVVAS

-328 QGARDLVDGWYW
+328 EGARDLIDGWYW

-355 EGGDELSYLQV
+355 EGGDELSYMQV

-399 MTDTIASLNQKV
+399 LTDTIASLNQKV

-423 YREAAQKAEHDEAE
+423 YREAAQKAEHDAAE

-457 EEMSKIFSELDEA
+457 EEMTKIFSELDESV
-470 ALKMMIA
+470 LKMMIA

-485 QQVQATVSAPQV
+485 QQIQATVSAPQV
-497 QLSNTSNLMADE
+497 QLSNTSNLTVNE

>member
-21 NSQYLT
+21 NSQFLT

-110 VNGTLE
+110 VNGKLE

-161 NGVKTITG
+161 DGVKTITG

-216 SNKKEDETLKKTNTS
+216 SSKEDETLKKNKTS
-231 AQVEPQVDPQVAE
+231 AQVEPQVDPQVD
-244 PQATEPVVDSAQA
+244 PQATEPAVEPAQVA
-257 TPVEPT
+257 PVEPT
-263 TEPAQTDPQNI
+263 VEPAQAEPQNI
-274 EPAQN
+274 EPAQ
-279 EPADPQPAEPETAS
+279 A
-293 EPQPAEPAADPEP
+293 EP
-306 AEPQGDPVVAS
+306 AEPQPEEPQGEPVVAS

-328 QGARDLVDGWYW
+328 EGARDLIDGWYW

-355 EGGDELSYLQV
+355 EGGDELSYMQV

-399 MTDTIASLNQKV
+399 LTDTIASLNQKV

-423 YREAAQKAEHDEAE
+423 YREAAQKAEHDAAE

-457 EEMSKIFSELDEA
+457 EEMTKIFSELDES

-485 QQVQATVSAPQV
+485 QQIQATVSAPQA
-497 QLSNTSNLMADE
+497 QLSNTSNLTVNE

>member
-21 NSQYLT
+21 NSQFLT

-110 VNGTLE
+110 VNGKLE

-147 HNSWEIASYEYSFA
+147 HNSWEISSYEYSFA
-161 NGVKTITG
+161 DGVKTITG

-216 SNKKEDETLKKTNTS
+216 SSKEDETLKKNKTS
-231 AQVEPQVDPQVAE
+231 AQVEPQVDPQVD
-244 PQATEPVVDSAQA
+244 PQATEPAVEPAQVA
-257 TPVEPT
+257 PVEPT
-263 TEPAQTDPQNI
+263 VEPAQAEPQNI
-274 EPAQN
+274 EPAQA
-279 EPADPQPAEPETAS
+279 EPAEPQPAEPETMS
-293 EPQPAEPAADPEP
+293 EPQPEEP
-306 AEPQGDPVVAS
+306 AEPQPEEPQGEPVVAS

-328 QGARDLVDGWYW
+328 EGARGLIDGWYW
-340 VAYLFPEEHK
+340 VAYLFPEDHK

-355 EGGDELSYLQV
+355 EGGDELSYVQV

-399 MTDTIASLNQKV
+399 LTDTIASLNQKV

-423 YREAAQKAEHDEAE
+423 YREAAQKAEHDAAE

-457 EEMSKIFSELDEA
+457 EEMTKIFSELDES

-485 QQVQATVSAPQV
+485 QQIQATVSAPQV
-497 QLSNTSNLMADE
+497 QLSNTSNLTVNE

>member
-21 NSQYLT
+21 NSQFLT

-110 VNGTLE
+110 VNGKLE

-161 NGVKTITG
+161 DGVKTITG

-216 SNKKEDETLKKTNTS
+216 SSKEDETLKKNKTS
-231 AQVEPQVDPQVAE
+231 AQVEPQVDPQVD
-244 PQATEPVVDSAQA
+244 PQVTEPAVEPAQA
-257 TPVEPT
+257 APVEPT
-263 TEPAQTDPQNI
+263 VEPAQ
-274 EPAQN
+274 A
-279 EPADPQPAEPETAS
+279 
-293 EPQPAEPAADPEP
+293 EPQPE
-306 AEPQGDPVVAS
+306 EPQSEPVVAS

-328 QGARDLVDGWYW
+328 EGARDLIDGWYW

-355 EGGDELSYLQV
+355 EGGDELSYMQV

-399 MTDTIASLNQKV
+399 LTDTIASLNQKV

-423 YREAAQKAEHDEAE
+423 YREAAQKAEHDAAE

-457 EEMSKIFSELDEA
+457 EEMTKIFSELDES

-485 QQVQATVSAPQV
+485 QQIQATVSAPQV
-497 QLSNTSNLMADE
+497 QLSNTSNLTVNE